1 MAGGDVPWWGVV
13 SVHEVARHRRMELRP
28 LAEVLR
34 RYGDIG
40 QQRWA
45 ARRAKQQLG
54 DRLPE
59 QFHDVVASAVDFADP
74 DITGIREPAPGHKPR
89 TRPDRDDG
97 RPIAS

>member
-74 DITGIREPAPGHKPR
+74 DITGTAAGHHWDPG
-89 TRPDRDDG
+89 TG
-97 RPIAS
+97 TWS